1 MMMADGGS
9 TRQDPPCGQSRLYVW
24 SGYAYA
30 LAVTA
35 VLAYFLLDLP
45 IQVSDSFGNM
55 LKLLG
60 VSLGELVYNEFWQ
73 RAYLRPFLW
82 GELKVVF
89 DLADGNYSAWYRWV
103 HVAQV
108 GVLAV
113 LFVRL
118 VRPRAALDM
127 ACLPLGLAAL
137 VGVHTFAGT
146 VAEAFPINTFLTV
159 LVLAFAAAAVVTGP
173 RRAWS
178 DALLGLLLFIAALT
192 VESGLLIAVI
202 VVGGWLLRA
211 PGVSRAG
218 ALIQVALVAG
228 YLLLRFLVL
237 DVGSPDLSER
247 ASGFGFD
254 RLEPEALQQRFGANP
269 LPFYAYNIV
278 TSILSV
284 LLSEPRAGVFRLTF
298 GVTVGAPEAAMI
310 VNVIASSLGT
320 LVLGWFAW
328 RRRHAWLAR
337 EFTHDDRLVL
347 LFVLVLAANGAI
359 SYPYTKDVVMS
370 PAGAFY
376 AVALCVAV
384 RHLAATVEWRGVSSL
399 NDLRPHFSAVLVLAV
414 VLSASWSIRYL
425 GLHAMLRDQA
435 PATRNEWASSVW
447 TMPEQYRVEFS
458 QNPDGPALM
467 RQLHDD
473 AIFERPALRPRLP
486 NAAWTRLMDLE

>member
-1 MMMADGGS
+1 MTTADGGS
-9 TRQDPPCGQSRLYVW
+9 TTLDPPHWRWALA
-24 SGYAYA
+24 GYAYA
-30 LAVTA
+30 LAGTG

-45 IQVSDSFGNM
+45 VQVSDSFGNM

-60 VSLGELVYNEFWQ
+60 VSFGDLVYNEFWQ
-73 RAYLRPFLW
+73 PAYLRPFLW

-118 VRPRAALDM
+118 VRPRAALDV
-127 ACLPLGLAAL
+127 ASLPLGLAAL
-137 VGVHTFAGT
+137 IGVHTFAGT

-159 LVLAFAAAAVVTGP
+159 LVLAFAAAVVVTGRLRP
-173 RRAWS
+173 WNGV
-178 DALLGLLLFIAALT
+178 LLGLVLFVSALT

-218 ALIQVALVAG
+218 ALIQVALVVG
-228 YLLLRFLVL
+228 YVLLRFQVL
-237 DVGSPDLSER
+237 DVGSPGLSER
-247 ASGFGFD
+247 ASGFGFE
-254 RLEPEALQQRFGANP
+254 RLEPDALQQRFGANP

-278 TSILSV
+278 TSLLSV
-284 LLSEPRAGVFRLTF
+284 LFAEPRAGVFRLTL
-298 GVTVGAPEAAMI
+298 GLTVGAPEPAMI
-310 VNVIASSLGT
+310 VNAIASSLGT
-320 LVLGWFAW
+320 LAIAWYAW
-328 RRRHAWLAR
+328 RRRRAWLAR
-337 EFTHDDRLVL
+337 KFTHDDRLVL
-347 LFVLVLAANGAI
+347 LFLLVLAANAVI

-384 RHLAATVEWRGVSSL
+384 RHLAVPVSSV
-399 NDLRPHFSAVLVLAV
+399 NDLRPHLMAVALVLG
-414 VLSASWSIRYL
+414 LSASWSIRYL

-435 PATRNEWASSVW
+435 PATRNEWASAVW

-458 QNPDGPALM
+458 QNKDGPVLM

-473 AIFERPALRPRLP
+473 AVFERPALRPRLP
-486 NAAWTRLMDLE
+486 NAPWTRLLDLE

>member
-1 MMMADGGS
+1 MSTADGGS
-9 TRQDPPCGQSRLYVW
+9 TTQDPGQTQTTLERRWALAA
-24 SGYAYA
+24 YAYA

-60 VSLGELVYNEFWQ
+60 VSFADLVYNEFWQ

-82 GELKVVF
+82 GELKLIF
-89 DLADGNYSAWYRWV
+89 DLADGNYSTWYRWV

-108 GVLAV
+108 GVLAI

-118 VRPRAALDM
+118 VRPRAALDA

-137 VGVHTFAGT
+137 VGIHTFAGT
-146 VAEAFPINTFLTV
+146 VGEAFPINTFLTI

-173 RRAWS
+173 PRPWNG
-178 DALLGLLLFIAALT
+178 ALLGLLLCVAALT
-192 VESGLLIAVI
+192 VESGLLIAAI

-218 ALIQVALVAG
+218 ALLQMALVLG
-228 YLLLRFLVL
+228 YVLLRFQVL
-237 DVGSPDLSER
+237 DVGSPGLSER

-254 RLEPEALQQRFGANP
+254 RVEPDALQERFGANP
-269 LPFYAYNIV
+269 VPFYVYNVV

-284 LLSEPRAGVFRLTF
+284 LFSEPRAGVFRLTF
-298 GVTVGAPEAAMI
+298 GVTVGAPEPAMV
-310 VNVIASSLGT
+310 VNAVASSLGT

-347 LFVLVLAANGAI
+347 LFVFVLAANGVI

-376 AVALCVAV
+376 AVALFVAV
-384 RHLAATVEWRGVSSL
+384 RHLAARVSSL
-399 NDLRPHFSAVLVLAV
+399 NDLRPHLTAVVVVVVLAGT
-414 VLSASWSIRYL
+414 WSIRYL
-425 GLHAMLRDQA
+425 GLHAMLRHQA
-435 PATRNEWASSVW
+435 PATRNEWASAVW
-447 TMPEQYRVEFS
+447 TMPEQYRVEFA
-458 QNPDGPALM
+458 QNPDGPLLM

-473 AIFERPALRPRLP
+473 AVFERPALRPRLP
-486 NAAWTRLMDLE
+486 NAPWTRWLDLE